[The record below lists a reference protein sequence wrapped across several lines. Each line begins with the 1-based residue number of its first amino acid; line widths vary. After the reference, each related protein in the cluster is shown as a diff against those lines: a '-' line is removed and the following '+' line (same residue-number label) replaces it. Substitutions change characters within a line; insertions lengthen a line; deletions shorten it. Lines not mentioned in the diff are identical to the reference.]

1 MSELTREQ
9 IEKWRFWLL
18 ERRDSLD
25 VAREANALCDLA
37 LRALSDHAEAGQP
50 VAWVYLHKNKLSETF
65 SHQPPDRVFNLDE
78 YTVTPLYAH
87 PPAPR
92 ATEQAGWEPIAN
104 APMYVY
110 GRDALVGQHVSGF
123 GWKKVTIWERE
134 WTRDQCIERGATHW
148 WPHLRDLPLPPAT
161 STSEPKGEM
170 R

>member
-1 MSELTREQ
+1 MSELSREQ

-92 ATEQAGWEPIAN
+92 ATEQAIGYAVRDGDMWVGIYKYEDSAQIVARKGGTIIPVF
-104 APMYVY
+104 APP
-110 GRDALVGQHVSGF
+110 S
-123 GWKKVTIWERE
+123 
-134 WTRDQCIERGATHW
+134 
-148 WPHLRDLPLPPAT
+148 
-161 STSEPKGEM
+161 PKGKE
-170 R
+170 